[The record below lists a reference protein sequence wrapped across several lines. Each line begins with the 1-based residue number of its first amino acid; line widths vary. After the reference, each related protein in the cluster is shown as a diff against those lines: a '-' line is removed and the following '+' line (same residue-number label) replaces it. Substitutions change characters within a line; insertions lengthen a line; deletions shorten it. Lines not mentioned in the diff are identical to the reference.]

1 MKGIILV
8 LLISVSLI
16 TKAQETN
23 FELKEI
29 NFKGNKTLSSKDLK
43 SVIISRE
50 SPGKFWQFLY
60 KISERLGDK
69 PSYIEKIKISSDI
82 VNLQNYYQDNGF
94 FDVKIDTSV
103 VYDHTKKTASLTFII
118 NEGQP
123 YKIENVEIFGLNSI
137 PDSVREIALNLKF
150 LKPGNRFRRIDVE
163 AEIQRILNLLY
174 DNGYPDA
181 YVDRT
186 RVRVLIDSTRKV
198 TSISIPFYP
207 NARFVIKNIKILFED
222 TTRLKVSENIVRR
235 EVEFKTGEFYNR
247 SLILKTETNISQTGL
262 FENVRINIDRINQT
276 DSLSQCDVIISL
288 VPFNKHDIS
297 PAIYFSD
304 ERNAFN
310 VGVSLDYRNRNFLG
324 GGRHF
329 ASSVRFQIQSLNL
342 KKIPNIAD
350 TTSVGLVES
359 DLRLEQPYLLGRKMP
374 GQLGLSM
381 TLDKQKRY
389 VLNIVRNRLRFAY
402 RAIDYSAYL
411 DWDIESVN
419 IKFQSQV
426 DSTLAKL
433 YPRQINSILSL
444 TFQLD
449 KVDDLL
455 YPRSGYSYLVSV
467 EEGGLFPFLFAQAG
481 FKVQPFSQYYKLTF
495 FYRRFFSLNN
505 SVFGFK
511 FKLGFANEYFLKST
525 KEFELSSIPINRR
538 FFAGG
543 SASVRGWR
551 IRELGMVSNPSLGGK
566 ILIEANFENRTIVW
580 RNLGFVLFLDAG
592 NLWDEPRDVKLKYLA
607 VAGGFGVRYLTFFG
621 GLRFDFGF
629 KVYDPGAEK
638 KLIFNK
644 TGLQILKDM
653 IFHIGVGQTF

>member
-1 MKGIILV
+1 
-8 LLISVSLI
+8 
-16 TKAQETN
+16 
-23 FELKEI
+23 
-29 NFKGNKTLSSKDLK
+29 
-43 SVIISRE
+43 
-50 SPGKFWQFLY
+50 
-60 KISERLGDK
+60 
-69 PSYIEKIKISSDI
+69 
-82 VNLQNYYQDNGF
+82 
-94 FDVKIDTSV
+94 
-103 VYDHTKKTASLTFII
+103 
-118 NEGQP
+118 
-123 YKIENVEIFGLNSI
+123 
-137 PDSVREIALNLKF
+137 
-150 LKPGNRFRRIDVE
+150 
-163 AEIQRILNLLY
+163 
-174 DNGYPDA
+174 
-181 YVDRT
+181 
-186 RVRVLIDSTRKV
+186 
-198 TSISIPFYP
+198 
-207 NARFVIKNIKILFED
+207 
-222 TTRLKVSENIVRR
+222 
-235 EVEFKTGEFYNR
+235 
-247 SLILKTETNISQTGL
+247 L

-342 KKIPNIAD
+342 KKIPNLAD
-350 TTSVGLVES
+350 TTSVGLVET

-402 RAIDYSAYL
+402 RAIDYSAYF

-511 FKLGFANEYFLKST
+511 FKLGFANEYFLKTT

>member
-8 LLISVSLI
+8 LLIFASF
-16 TKAQETN
+16 TAKAQEIN
-23 FELKEI
+23 FELKKI
-29 NFKGNKTLSSKDLK
+29 NFKGNKTLPSKELK
-43 SVIISRE
+43 KVIISKE

-60 KISERLGDK
+60 KISERLGNK
-69 PSYIEKIKISSDI
+69 PSYIEKIKITSDI
-82 VNLQNYYQDNGF
+82 INLQNYYQDNGF
-94 FDVKIDTSV
+94 FDVKVDTNV
-103 VYDHTKKTASLTFII
+103 IYDHKKKTAILTFTI

-123 YKIENVEIFGLNSI
+123 YKVENVEISGLNSI
-137 PDSVREIALNLKF
+137 PDSLKEAALGLKF
-150 LKPGNRFRRIDVE
+150 LKPGNRFKRTDVE

-174 DNGYPDA
+174 DNGFPDA

-186 RVRVLIDSTRKV
+186 KVRVLIDTTRKV
-198 TSISIPFYP
+198 TSISIPFNP
-207 NARFVIKNIKILFED
+207 NERFVIRNIKIHLED
-222 TTRLKVSENIVRR
+222 TTRLRISENIVRR

-262 FENVRINIDRINQT
+262 FENVRINIDKINQT
-276 DSLSQCDVIISL
+276 DSLNHCDVIISL

-342 KKIPNIAD
+342 KKAPNLAD
-350 TTSVGLVES
+350 TTTIGLIET

-389 VLNIVRNRLRFAY
+389 VLNIIRNRLRFAY
-402 RAIDYSAYL
+402 RTIDYSVYF

-433 YPRQINSILSL
+433 YPKQINSILSL

-455 YPRSGYSYLVSV
+455 YPRSGYSYLISV
-467 EEGGLFPFLFAQAG
+467 EEGGFFPFLFAQAG
-481 FKVQPFSQYYKLTF
+481 FKVQSFSQYYKFTWI
-495 FYRRFFSLNN
+495 YRRFFSLNN

-511 FKLGFANEYFLKST
+511 FKLGFANEYFLKSS
-525 KEFELSSIPINRR
+525 KGLELSSIPINRR

-551 IRELGMVSNPSLGGK
+551 IRELGTVPNPSLGGK
-566 ILIEANFENRTIVW
+566 ILIETNFENRIIVW
-580 RNLGFVLFLDAG
+580 RNFGFVLFFDAG
-592 NLWDEPRDVKLKYLA
+592 NLWDELRDIKLKYLS

-638 KLIFNK
+638 KFIFNK

>member
-8 LLISVSLI
+8 LLIFASF
-16 TKAQETN
+16 TAKAQEIN
-23 FELKEI
+23 FELKKI
-29 NFKGNKTLSSKDLK
+29 NFKGNKTLPSKELK
-43 SVIISRE
+43 KVIISKG

-60 KISERLGDK
+60 KISERLGNK
-69 PSYIEKIKISSDI
+69 PSYIEKIKITSDI
-82 VNLQNYYQDNGF
+82 INLQNYYQDNGF
-94 FDVKIDTSV
+94 FDVKVDTNV
-103 VYDHTKKTASLTFII
+103 IYDHKKKTAILTFTI

-123 YKIENVEIFGLNSI
+123 YKVENVEISGLNSI
-137 PDSVREIALNLKF
+137 PDSLKEAALGLKF
-150 LKPGNRFRRIDVE
+150 LKPGNRFKRTDVE

-174 DNGYPDA
+174 DNGFPDA

-186 RVRVLIDSTRKV
+186 KVRVLIDTTRKV
-198 TSISIPFYP
+198 TSISIPFNP
-207 NARFVIKNIKILFED
+207 NERFVIRNIKIHLED
-222 TTRLKVSENIVRR
+222 TTRLRISENIVRR

-262 FENVRINIDRINQT
+262 FENVRINIDKINQT
-276 DSLSQCDVIISL
+276 DSLNHCDVIISL

-342 KKIPNIAD
+342 KKAPNLAD
-350 TTSVGLVES
+350 TTTIGLIET

-389 VLNIVRNRLRFAY
+389 VLNIIRNRLRFAY
-402 RAIDYSAYL
+402 RTIDYSVYF

-433 YPRQINSILSL
+433 YPKQINSILSL

-455 YPRSGYSYLVSV
+455 YPRSGYSYLISV
-467 EEGGLFPFLFAQAG
+467 EEGGFFPFLFAQAG
-481 FKVQPFSQYYKLTF
+481 FKVQSFSQYYKFTWI
-495 FYRRFFSLNN
+495 YRRFFSLNN

-511 FKLGFANEYFLKST
+511 FKLGFANEYFLKSS
-525 KEFELSSIPINRR
+525 KGLEFSSIPINRR

-551 IRELGMVSNPSLGGK
+551 IRELGTVPNPSLGGK
-566 ILIEANFENRTIVW
+566 ILIETNFENRIIVW
-580 RNLGFVLFLDAG
+580 RNFGLVLFFDAG
-592 NLWDEPRDVKLKYLA
+592 NLWDELRDIKLKYLS

-638 KLIFNK
+638 KFIFNK